1 MRDMLRMRTITKR
14 LLLSLLGGGIA
25 VVIAFKTIYSFGLA
39 DAASSPY
46 DAQGPMSA
54 FFGAVFFA
62 PVIGL
67 LSVALLFGLTR
78 NWK

>member
-1 MRDMLRMRTITKR
+1 MVTVINRG
-14 LLLSLLGGGIA
+14 LLSLLGGGIA
-25 VVIAFKTIYSFGLA
+25 LIATFKIVYQTGLA

-62 PVIGL
+62 PV
-67 LSVALLFGLTR
+67 VALLTFALLFWLSR
-78 NWK
+78 KWF